1 MEAVIGSIP
10 RSIDEPNST
19 SADEASRE
27 GENSNVISGSTS
39 TQANDSASV
48 RLHHK
53 DISKVYTRRKFRP
66 QPEATD
72 LVPEPTSE
80 QRPLALVHDSQQE
93 VIDVS
98 LAQCMKVNKK
108 LSMYLQHQRLRFKTP
123 HQMICPL
130 HYEKV
135 HEPSQECLRRG
146 MGLNMI

>member
-72 LVPEPTSE
+72 LIPDFSKSSKVRHGIRAGVGDGDRLAGSDRGQARRCRGRHRCPRLGGWRPIGKRSRTS
-80 QRPLALVHDSQQE
+80 RSGP
-93 VIDVS
+93 
-98 LAQCMKVNKK
+98 
-108 LSMYLQHQRLRFKTP
+108 R
-123 HQMICPL
+123 
-130 HYEKV
+130 
-135 HEPSQECLRRG
+135 
-146 MGLNMI
+146 

>member
-80 QRPLALVHDSQQE
+80 QRPLAPMHDSQQE

-98 LAQCMKVNKK
+98 LA
-108 LSMYLQHQRLRFKTP
+108 P
-123 HQMICPL
+123 
-130 HYEKV
+130 V
-135 HEPSQECLRRG
+135 HES
-146 MGLNMI
+146 